1 MKKTPKQIR
10 EAQHAFKAAV
20 DAERERK
27 AVLDLGWAHWSRLY
41 SQCRGTASDASKPLE
56 VRQQA
61 HRALDGY
68 LKACLMCG
76 FKPAD
81 LESPAERE
89 ARQKANEVS
98 GF

>member
-1 MKKTPKQIR
+1 MSSANAKPFWISAGLTGAASTLN
-10 EAQHAFKAAV
+10 AQELAP
-20 DAERERK
+20 
-27 AVLDLGWAHWSRLY
+27 
-41 SQCRGTASDASKPLE
+41 DASRPLE
-56 VRQQA
+56 ARQQA

-81 LESPAERE
+81 LESPAEQETR
-89 ARQKANEVS
+89 RKANEVS